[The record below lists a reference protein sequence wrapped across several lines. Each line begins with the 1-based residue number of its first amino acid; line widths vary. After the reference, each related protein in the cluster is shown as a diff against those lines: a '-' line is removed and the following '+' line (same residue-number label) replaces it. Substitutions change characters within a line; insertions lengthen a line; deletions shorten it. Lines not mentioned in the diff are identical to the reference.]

1 MITQKLKACETR
13 EFSVLITNQTSKLI
27 DNREFIDSK
36 EIPDNKME
44 IDAIHKWLNTFNNKT
59 PEMLHQKYSVL
70 RSTFSIHFIFWS
82 KLYSEDFDINLGIAK
97 DSTGLT

>member
-27 DNREFIDSK
+27 YLFDNREFIDSK

-44 IDAIHKWLNTFNNKT
+44 IDAIHKWLNTFNP

-70 RSTFSIHFIFWS
+70 GVHF
-82 KLYSEDFDINLGIAK
+82 LYISFFGASYIQKILILILE
-97 DSTGLT
+97 